1 MVVYFLRSISIFIC
15 LFLLSGCYRNQ
26 VEMIKI
32 KINRDSLASSFTQA
46 PDPRQKAPAT
56 GEQLLISLDL
66 DPEIDL
72 SNCRAILCLVYQS
85 LETQE
90 IEFIPKKHKEEIS
103 FFILGEQY
111 KQSQGILTYKLE
123 VYVNNKTVALYQHPM
138 WFKKQTTHKSIF
150 LPM

>member
-1 MVVYFLRSISIFIC
+1 MLN
-15 LFLLSGCYRNQ
+15 GCYRQQ
-26 VEMIKI
+26 VQMMKI

-46 PDPRQKAPAT
+46 PDPRQKAPPN

-72 SNCRAILCLVYQS
+72 SNCRAILSLIYQS

-111 KQSQGILTYKLE
+111 KQSHGILTYKLE
-123 VYVNNKTVALYQHPM
+123 VYINNKQVALYQHPV
-138 WFKKQTTHKSIF
+138 WFKKQINYRSIYRNS
-150 LPM
+150 